1 MRIEKLGGTEE
12 RLYQLVAPFV
22 MKPSVLRQNNNY
34 PFKTSAHHVWFVA
47 LKGCGVAGFIPV
59 EVKDQSAVINNYYV
73 TGEDQEILA
82 SMLQE
87 VVRNFSVEYKLQSV
101 THTRHLSVFEES
113 GFYVTRTWK
122 LYVKME
128 FRRT

>member
-12 RLYQLVAPFV
+12 RLYQLVAPLV

-47 LKGCGVAGFIPV
+47 LEGDEVAGFVPV
-59 EVKDQSAVINNYYV
+59 EVKGQSVVINNYHI

-87 VVRNFSVEYKLQSV
+87 VVRNFAGECKLQSI
-101 THTRHLSVFEES
+101 THTRHMSVFQES

-128 FRRT
+128 YRRI